1 MASNF
6 TIANGKSLNVFYQE
20 YCQNE
25 MDCFRICERYKVE
38 LVSYDDLNFG
48 QAVYGAAENGKL
60 LHERIMIFRVTD
72 VENNLRYYPV
82 FSEYMGK
89 ALARHADIKLAPVL
103 TVLYEDNI
111 GKFIKRDFSYKNY
124 ALICL
129 IAWYRSLTLM
139 FRQTAAPIPFGIWSV
154 YNVLVQCP
162 TDDIDIS
169 VIRLLNNSI
178 KRFLHENKNIGYQ
191 NLKEYI
197 ADIKKTHTL
206 LNYKENDFD
215 VLRQWLLDADPREKI
230 YF

>member
-1 MASNF
+1 
-6 TIANGKSLNVFYQE
+6 
-20 YCQNE
+20 
-25 MDCFRICERYKVE
+25 
-38 LVSYDDLNFG
+38 
-48 QAVYGAAENGKL
+48 
-60 LHERIMIFRVTD
+60 
-72 VENNLRYYPV
+72 
-82 FSEYMGK
+82 
-89 ALARHADIKLAPVL
+89 
-103 TVLYEDNI
+103 
-111 GKFIKRDFSYKNY
+111 
-124 ALICL
+124 
-129 IAWYRSLTLM
+129 M